1 VAIEDVNDVAAL
13 SARLA
18 AIVQDPAPTAAIGAR
33 GCIFARELQEG
44 LAFPDTLERILE
56 RAAAQQKI
64 SHAVQVQTDNIADEP
79 ENWRFP
85 FTQIAATEMAKDPGI
100 ANRSDV
106 EESIDLTRAGEVL
119 ATIEQGMREGRH
131 GLKSLAAA
139 VHVEIAIAAA
149 ESEAV
154 DADCAACSDPLF
166 SLRMRRWGLGE
177 REFAALL
184 PVRDPRLRILKFN
197 HDISEFRSARTA
209 AELPAKPKPGPSFVV
224 AFAGDGGARDP
235 LLVDQATARILEL
248 SDGKLTAGEI
258 CERLK
263 RERGS
268 SEVRN
273 DLAWIENLFVGGLV
287 RLKHPDVDP

>member
-1 VAIEDVNDVAAL
+1 VAIENVNDVAAL

-18 AIVQDPAPTAAIGAR
+18 AIVHDPAPTDTIGAR
-33 GCIFARELQEG
+33 GSIFAGELQEG

-56 RAAAQQKI
+56 AAAARRKI
-64 SHAVQVQTDNIADEP
+64 SHAVNTQANSIADQTEKR
-79 ENWRFP
+79 RFP
-85 FTQIAATEMAKDPGI
+85 FTQIAATEMAKGRSI
-100 ANRSDV
+100 AGRSDI
-106 EESIDLTRAGEVL
+106 EEPIDLTRAGEVL

-149 ESEAV
+149 ESEVV
-154 DADCAACSDPLF
+154 DADCTACSDPLF

-177 REFAALL
+177 GELSALL

-197 HDISEFRSARTA
+197 DNISEFRGARTA
-209 AELPAKPKPGPSFVV
+209 AELPAEPKPGPSFVV
-224 AFAGDGGARDP
+224 AFAGEDGARDP

-268 SEVRN
+268 SEMRN
-273 DLAWIENLFVGGLV
+273 DLAWIENLFVRGLV
-287 RLKHPDVDP
+287 RLQHPDVDQ